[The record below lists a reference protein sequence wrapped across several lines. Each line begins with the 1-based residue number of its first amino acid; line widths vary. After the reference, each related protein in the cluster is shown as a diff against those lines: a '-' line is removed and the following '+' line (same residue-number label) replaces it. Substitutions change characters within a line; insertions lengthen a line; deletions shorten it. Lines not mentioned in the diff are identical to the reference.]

1 MMLVWWISSAYGLCL
16 ELKSARVTDV
26 RRGRVPQHRIAET
39 VAAELRAR
47 ILAGDGTDG
56 YRLPTQD
63 QLVSEFGV
71 SYPSIREAIRI
82 LETEGLVTV
91 RRGNVGGAE
100 VHRPDE
106 SSAAYHLG
114 LALQARRVTLGDL
127 AAGLRLLE
135 PLCPAECA
143 RRTDRTQVVVPA
155 LAANIEISAGLTKDG
170 VAFTR
175 AAREFH
181 DMLVAFTP
189 NATIRHV
196 VGSLVALWSA
206 QEQAWAEAMTR
217 RGEYP
222 SAAEAAQVVRVH
234 QRITEEITAGRAAEA
249 ERVARAHLAATQALV
264 LERFDD
270 GIVTVSSAQ
279 ARQTIQSSRP
289 GRI

>member
-1 MMLVWWISSAYGLCL
+1 LDDGRLRAAGRLVSDSGR
-16 ELKSARVTDV
+16 ARV
-26 RRGRVPQHRIAET
+26 PEHRIAET
-39 VAAELRAR
+39 VAGELRAR
-47 ILAGDGTDG
+47 ILADGPPG

-91 RRGNVGGAE
+91 RRGSVGGAE

-127 AAGLRLLE
+127 GAGLRTLE
-135 PLCPAECA
+135 PLCAAECA
-143 RRTDRTQVVVPA
+143 RRADRAETVVPELEASIEKSAA
-155 LAANIEISAGLTKDG
+155 LTGDG

-175 AAREFH
+175 VAREFH
-181 DMLVAFTP
+181 DLLVTFTP

-217 RGEYP
+217 RGQYP
-222 SAAEAAQVVRVH
+222 EAAEAAHAVQIHR
-234 QRITEEITAGRAAEA
+234 RIAAEIAAGQAAAA
-249 ERVARAHLAATQALV
+249 EQLARAHLAATQALI
-264 LERFDD
+264 LDHYDD

-279 ARQTIQSSRP
+279 ARRAIQAGRASRS
-289 GRI
+289 

>member
-1 MMLVWWISSAYGLCL
+1 MS
-16 ELKSARVTDV
+16 DV
-26 RRGRVPQHRIAET
+26 NHGRVPQHRIAET

-47 ILAGDGTDG
+47 ILAGDGPGD

-91 RRGNVGGAE
+91 RRGSVGGAE

-127 AAGLRLLE
+127 AAGLRALE
-135 PLCPAECA
+135 PTCAAECA
-143 RRTDRTQVVVPA
+143 RREDRAEAVIPELEA
-155 LAANIEISAGLTKDG
+155 SIEKSAGLADSG
-170 VAFTR
+170 AAFTR

-181 DMLVAFTP
+181 DLLVAFTP
-189 NATIRHV
+189 NATIRHLI
-196 VGSLVALWSA
+196 GSLVTLWSA
-206 QEQAWAEAMTR
+206 QEQAWAQAMTV
-217 RGEYP
+217 RGQYP
-222 SAAEAAQVVRVH
+222 TPAVAAQAVGVH
-234 QRITEEITAGRAAEA
+234 RRIAGEIAAGRADAA
-249 ERVARAHLAATQALV
+249 ERLARAHLSATQALI
-264 LERFDD
+264 LERHDD

-279 ARQTIQSSRP
+279 ARQAIAASRASR
-289 GRI
+289 G

>member
-1 MMLVWWISSAYGLCL
+1 VSD
-16 ELKSARVTDV
+16 T
-26 RRGRVPQHRIAET
+26 RGRIHQHRIAET
-39 VAAELRAR
+39 IAAELRSR
-47 ILAGDGTDG
+47 ILAGDGSSD

-127 AAGLRLLE
+127 AAALRTLE
-135 PLCPAECA
+135 PLCAAECA
-143 RRTDRTQVVVPA
+143 RREDRTAAVMPQLEASIEKSAA
-155 LAANIEISAGLTKDG
+155 LTEDG

-175 AAREFH
+175 VARQFH
-181 DMLVAFTP
+181 DLLVALTP

-196 VGSLVALWSA
+196 VGSLVTLWSA
-206 QEQAWAEAMTR
+206 QEQAWAEAMTVRGRYPAPDVAADAVRIHR
-217 RGEYP
+217 RI
-222 SAAEAAQVVRVH
+222 AAEIAAGQ
-234 QRITEEITAGRAAEA
+234 AGNAEQL
-249 ERVARAHLAATQALV
+249 ARSHLSATQALI
-264 LERFDD
+264 LERYDE

-279 ARQTIQSSRP
+279 ARQAIEATRTAR
-289 GRI
+289 G

>member
-1 MMLVWWISSAYGLCL
+1 VSN
-16 ELKSARVTDV
+16 TH
-26 RRGRVPQHRIAET
+26 RGRVPQHRIAET
-39 VAAELRAR
+39 VAAELRTR
-47 ILAGDGTDG
+47 ILAGDGSGDYD
-56 YRLPTQD
+56 YRLPTQE
-63 QLVSEFGV
+63 QLVAEFGV

-135 PLCPAECA
+135 PLCAAECA
-143 RRTDRTQVVVPA
+143 RRADRATVVVPLLEA
-155 LAANIEISAGLTKDG
+155 SVEKSAGLTGDG

-175 AAREFH
+175 VAREFH
-181 DMLVAFTP
+181 DLLVEFTP

-206 QEQAWAEAMTR
+206 QEQAWAEEMTR
-217 RGEYP
+217 RGAYP
-222 SAAEAAQVVRVH
+222 APAEAARAVGVH
-234 QRITEEITAGRAAEA
+234 RRIAGEIAAGRDDTA
-249 ERVARAHLAATQALV
+249 ERLARAHVAATQALI
-264 LERFDD
+264 LERHDD

-279 ARQTIQSSRP
+279 ARQAIRSTRASR
-289 GRI
+289 GSDR

>member
-1 MMLVWWISSAYGLCL
+1 MMLLRRLSSAHGPCS
-16 ELKSARVTDV
+16 ERERARVTAV

-47 ILAGDGTDG
+47 ILAGNGE

-63 QLVSEFGV
+63 HLVNEFGV

-114 LALQARRVTLGDL
+114 LALQARQVTLGDL

-135 PLCPAECA
+135 PQCAAECA
-143 RRTDRTQVVVPA
+143 RRPDRAEVVVPA
-155 LAANIEISAGLTKDG
+155 LEANIETSAGLTGDG
-170 VAFTR
+170 VAFTQ

-189 NATIRHV
+189 NATVRHV

-206 QEQAWAEAMTR
+206 QEQAWAEVMTR

-222 SAAEAAQVVRVH
+222 SRAEAASAVRVH
-234 QRITEEITAGRAAEA
+234 RRIAEEVAAGRAGEA
-249 ERVARAHLAATQALV
+249 ERVARAHLAATQELL

-270 GIVTVSSAQ
+270 GIVTVSSAR
-279 ARQTIQSSRP
+279 ARQAIPSRRP
-289 GRI
+289 VRI